1 MITKSDAGTRTKDS
15 RQPKAKHHSLV
26 GMWFHS
32 HDDNGSLNWQGQIVG
47 RTKNGMLLVQL
58 YEWGFGYPSEKRAV
72 DQEEITKWSLYST
85 NAKMREAGNNYLAT
99 QRC

>member
-1 MITKSDAGTRTKDS
+1 MNTKSDAATQRKDS

-32 HDDNGSLNWQGQIVG
+32 HDDNGSLRWQGQIVG
-47 RTKNGMLLVQL
+47 QSNGLILVQL

-72 DQEEITKWSLYST
+72 HEAEVTEWSLYST

-99 QRC
+99 QYC